1 MGIRKIK
8 IKSGGESIRKSI
20 GVQGSQ
26 VAGIQK
32 RKANASLMSNK
43 ESEKPIEERSTS
55 EQIMSNYTFSPNK
68 KDKINESITQQ
79 NNISF

>member
-1 MGIRKIK
+1 
-8 IKSGGESIRKSI
+8 
-20 GVQGSQ
+20 
-26 VAGIQK
+26 
-32 RKANASLMSNK
+32 MSNK
-43 ESEKPIEERSTS
+43 ESEKPIEEKSTS